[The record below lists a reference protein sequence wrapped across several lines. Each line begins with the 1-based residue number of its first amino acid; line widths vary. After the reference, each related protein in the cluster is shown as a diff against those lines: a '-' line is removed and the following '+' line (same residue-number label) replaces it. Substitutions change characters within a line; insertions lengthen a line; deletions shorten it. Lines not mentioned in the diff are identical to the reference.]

1 MLNIVVFNWNYSE
14 FLGKLLSEMQVIF
27 NNSQYRIVI
36 CDDGS
41 TDNSLELVDAVIS
54 KFDIKNI
61 TIFKSKE
68 ANFGR
73 EKPYQGQLE
82 SLNKVMES
90 DFFSLSEHYWFMD
103 ADDYCI
109 FSDLSNDFI
118 ERVVTKKVCFTRV
131 KNITREGIETD
142 KLIKRSVV
150 ESKNLFPSIS
160 VTSSII
166 ASGAFLSEYKD
177 KIFHNDFDDVWL
189 DARIN
194 MLACLLEIRDVAYV
208 DEVVFRLIHGSNDS
222 GKMSTIRMLRKQI
235 SAHDYFRFIN
245 NNKFMI
251 NPRMLILT
259 VLSKFKKILRI

>member
-27 NNSQYRIVI
+27 NNSQYRIII

-54 KFDIKNI
+54 KFGIKNI
-61 TIFKSKE
+61 TIFKSKK
-68 ANFGR
+68 ANLGR
-73 EKPYQGQLE
+73 EKPYKGQLE

-109 FSDLSNDFI
+109 FSDLPSNFI
-118 ERVVTKKVCFTRV
+118 ERVVTKKVCFTKV
-131 KNITREGIETD
+131 KNITKDGIETE
-142 KLIKRSVV
+142 KPIKRTVFQ
-150 ESKNLFPSIS
+150 SKGLFPSIS

-166 ASGAFLSEYKD
+166 VSGVFLAENK
-177 KIFHNDFDDVWL
+177 KKLFHSNFDDVWL

-194 MLACLLEIRDVAYV
+194 MLACLLCKNDVVYI
-208 DEVVFRLIHGSNDS
+208 EENIFRLIHDSNDS
-222 GKMSTIRMLRKQI
+222 GKMSLKRALRKQI

-245 NNKFMI
+245 NEKI
-251 NPRMLILT
+251 ILHPRMFILT
-259 VLSKFKKILRI
+259 LLSKIKLLLRL